1 VRQHMLSAALAL
13 SLGIGAA
20 HANKVETPF
29 VACGKAPNETAIAA
43 CQAEALKTAEAELA
57 STMKAALAAIDK
69 ASTNKGVQRKGWK
82 SDLRDEQRL
91 WLALRE
97 KECVALIAWEMDR
110 GPGFPA
116 ASLGCKVAKTE
127 GRIQNLKARLS
138 LP

>member
-1 VRQHMLSAALAL
+1 MRHLMSVAALAL
-13 SLGIGAA
+13 VLNTGWV
-20 HANKVETPF
+20 HAYKVESPF
-29 VACGKAPNETAIAA
+29 IECGKAQKPTEIAA
-43 CQAEALKTAEAELA
+43 CQMEAFKATEAELA
-57 STMKAALAAIDK
+57 ATMKAALAAIDK
-69 ASTNKGVQRKGWK
+69 ASTRNGVRRKGWK

-116 ASLGCKVAKTE
+116 ASLGCKAAKTE
-127 GRIQNLKARLS
+127 ARIIDLKSRLA